1 MPKVGKEE
9 FDYTPEGIA
18 EAEAYSEATGV
29 PISNAMDRVQNYQ
42 LGGLVGGSEIGGNFG
57 GFKMP
62 ERRIP
67 PTMGRGTGR
76 LGQHGA
82 MGLPQMGVP
91 GYKKGGKVTVKKK
104 RS

>member
-42 LGGLVGGSEIGGNFG
+42 LGGKVH
-57 GFKMP
+57 KK
-62 ERRIP
+62 
-67 PTMGRGTGR
+67 
-76 LGQHGA
+76 
-82 MGLPQMGVP
+82 
-91 GYKKGGKVTVKKK
+91 GYKK
-104 RS
+104 

>member
-62 ERRIP
+62 ERKIP
-67 PTMGRGTGR
+67 PT
-76 LGQHGA
+76 Q
-82 MGLPQMGVP
+82 GLPQMGVP
-91 GYKKGGKVTVKKK
+91 GYKKGGKVHKKDTK
-104 RS
+104 NDNIFLSQVW

>member
-42 LGGLVGGSEIGGNFG
+42 LGGLVGGQGG
-57 GFKMP
+57 
-62 ERRIP
+62 
-67 PTMGRGTGR
+67 MGRGTGR
-76 LGQHGA
+76 LGQRGA

-91 GYKKGGKVTVKKK
+91 GYKKGGKVHKKGYK
-104 RS
+104 K

>member
-42 LGGLVGGSEIGGNFG
+42 MGGLVDGGGS
-57 GFKMP
+57 
-62 ERRIP
+62 
-67 PTMGRGTGR
+67 
-76 LGQHGA
+76 LGSPLPAVGA
-82 MGLPQMGVP
+82 AGMNPPQMGVP
-91 GYKKGGKVTVKKK
+91 GYKKGGKVHKKGYK
-104 RS
+104 K